1 METCMT
7 VDLRVGG
14 RPTGL
19 NRLVLATRNSCRGIA
34 NCYRNESAF
43 RQEVWAAS
51 LLIPGGLWL
60 GQSGVERVLLVGAVL
75 LLMLVEI
82 VNSGIEAVVDRIS
95 TEHHP
100 LSGYAKDLGSAA
112 VFFALLLL
120 FSTWTLILWDRFLQD

>member
-1 METCMT
+1 MT
-7 VDLRVGG
+7 VELREGG

-19 NRLVLATRNSCRGIA
+19 NRLVLATQNSLRGIA

-43 RQEVWAAS
+43 RQEVWAACV
-51 LLIPGGLWL
+51 LIPAGLWL
-60 GQSGVERVLLVGAVL
+60 GRTGVERLLLVGAVL

-82 VNSGIEAVVDRIS
+82 VNSAIEAVVDRVS
-95 TEHHP
+95 TDRHP

-120 FSTWTLILWDRFLQD
+120 FSTWMLVLWDRVA

>member
-1 METCMT
+1 MSAE
-7 VDLRVGG
+7 LRSGG

-19 NRLVLATRNSCRGIA
+19 NRLVLATQNSCRGIA

-43 RQEVWAAS
+43 RQEVWAACV
-51 LLIPGGLWL
+51 LIPAGLWL
-60 GQSGVERVLLVGAVL
+60 GQTGIERLLLVGSVL

-82 VNSGIEAVVDRIS
+82 LNSAVEALVDRIS
-95 TEHHP
+95 TDQHP

-120 FSTWTLILWDRFLQD
+120 FSTWSLVLWDRVF

>member
-1 METCMT
+1 MT
-7 VDLRVGG
+7 VELREGG

-19 NRLVLATRNSCRGIA
+19 NRLVLATRNSLRGIA

-43 RQEVWAAS
+43 RQEVWAACV
-51 LLIPGGLWL
+51 LIPAGLWL
-60 GQSGVERVLLVGAVL
+60 GRTGVERLLLVGAVL

-82 VNSGIEAVVDRIS
+82 VNSAIEAVVDRVS
-95 TEHHP
+95 TDRHP

-120 FSTWTLILWDRFLQD
+120 FSTWMLVLWDRVA

>member
-1 METCMT
+1 MSTE
-7 VDLRVGG
+7 LRSGG

-19 NRLVLATRNSCRGIA
+19 NRLVLATQNSFRGIA

-43 RQEVWAAS
+43 RQEVWAACV
-51 LLIPGGLWL
+51 LIPAGLWL
-60 GQSGVERVLLVGAVL
+60 GGSGIERLLLVGSVL

-82 VNSGIEAVVDRIS
+82 LNSAVEAVVDRIS
-95 TEHHP
+95 TERHP

-120 FSTWTLILWDRFLQD
+120 FSTWTLVLWDRLF

>member
-1 METCMT
+1 MNEG
-7 VDLRVGG
+7 LREGG

-19 NRLVLATRNSCRGIA
+19 GRLVLATQNSFRGIA

-43 RQEVWAAS
+43 RQEVWAACV
-51 LLIPGGLWL
+51 LVPAGLWL
-60 GQSGVERVLLVGAVL
+60 GQSGMERLLLVGAVL

-82 VNSGIEAVVDRIS
+82 LNSAIEAMVDRVS
-95 TEHHP
+95 TERHP

-120 FSTWTLILWDRFLQD
+120 FLTWTLLLWPRLS